1 MIQLSKALIKFQSL
15 IYFLS
20 KNKFELILIMRNLKY
35 ISSVIQFVKV
45 MIKKTTDSK
54 NEEYVNLGAIYT
66 FYKVISL
73 NRLHTCIE
81 IKNITNGKWLENRTS
96 DSQWKNNLKVYS
108 RLVTRKL
115 PKVTF
120 QLSHTSSCIYTSDW
134 HIAFK

>member
-1 MIQLSKALIKFQSL
+1 
-15 IYFLS
+15 
-20 KNKFELILIMRNLKY
+20 
-35 ISSVIQFVKV
+35 

-108 RLVTRKL
+108 RQVTRKL

-120 QLSHTSSCIYTSDW
+120 QISHTSSCIYTSDW
-134 HIAFK
+134 HIAFKRTHNGLCRICR